1 MLIVG
6 SGAALAA
13 IATYLIWLSVRSLRA
28 AWRARAAEQ
37 RRHEER
43 EFHLAPGE

>member
-6 SGAALAA
+6 GGAALTA
-13 IATYLIWLSVRSLRA
+13 IAAYLAFIGVKSLRA